1 MAQRLYVKG
10 VESVQN
16 YLDRIEKNIKN
27 RDTNELAEDYH
38 ALKGVLAN
46 LGLKEYFQMSND
58 LEQIA
63 KDGNFMQII
72 DLNKKLSKAL
82 SELVKKK

>member
-16 YLDRIEKNIKN
+16 YLDSIEKNIKN

-58 LEQIA
+58 LEQTCKRWKLYA
-63 KDGNFMQII
+63 NHQI
-72 DLNKKLSKAL
+72 
-82 SELVKKK
+82 

>member
-1 MAQRLYVKG
+1 VAQRLYVKG